1 MKESYTQA
9 LHQIPIIALHI
20 ETTLLAD
27 GTYELIQDLD
37 RDFSEAQVNAV
48 NITEAPNPD
57 SEESQS
63 TDSIDTSTGKPRC
76 IILLF

>member
-1 MKESYTQA
+1 M
-9 LHQIPIIALHI
+9 HI

-27 GTYELIQDLD
+27 GTYELIQDPD

-48 NITEAPNPD
+48 NITEASNPD
-57 SEESQS
+57 SEEPQS
-63 TDSIDTSTGKPRC
+63 TDSIDTSTGKPQC